1 MAKPNTVVLMRGI
14 NMTNKGKSI
23 LKWGL
28 ILIIVWVVV
37 LSIVRFNMEDS
48 FIENAKINAAAEN
61 HSKDE

>member
-1 MAKPNTVVLMRGI
+1 
-14 NMTNKGKSI
+14 MTNKGKSI